1 MCGICGIFYP
11 DPRRRAE
18 RQTVAEMNGQIVHRG
33 PDDDGFFVEANVGLA
48 MRRLSII
55 DIATGHQPISNEN
68 NDIWIVYNGEIY
80 NHAQLR
86 AALEPRGHR
95 YRTKSDTET
104 IVHLYE
110 EHGRDCVQ
118 HLRGMFAFAL
128 WDRRSRKLFIA
139 RDRLGIKPLY
149 YSFDGKRLLFG
160 SEIKTILAYP
170 GVNPEFNRRTLA
182 EYLAFGYI
190 ADDETM
196 YAGIH
201 KLPPGHTLELD
212 ESGTLTIT
220 PYWDLSISADTDG
233 RPREHYV
240 KTYRELLEECVAS
253 HLMSDVPLG
262 VFLSG
267 GLDSS
272 AVAALTTK
280 IRKEPIETF
289 SVGYGEEEFSELRYA
304 RQVAE
309 HIGSKHHEVRLSRGE
324 FFESLPRLIW
334 HEDEPIV
341 WPSSV
346 SLYFVAR
353 LARER
358 VTVVLTGE
366 GSDETLA
373 GYTRY
378 AWTLMN
384 ARMDK
389 VYRGLTPGFFR
400 RWVRE
405 GIHSAPI
412 GATLRRKL
420 EHTFLGRD
428 GASWPSFYYDNFY
441 SAFSGQEEA
450 ELLSE
455 DARQFAGDAYA
466 GSMQFWDKSSGD
478 LLHRLLYADIKTYLV
493 ELLMKQDQMSMAAS
507 IESRVPFLDHV
518 LVEFTASI
526 PAQHSIRGLAGK
538 FILKSAVEDL
548 LPRDIVYRQKMGFP
562 TPWAYWLAG
571 SQLESLEKMLLE
583 PRTLERGLYQPD
595 ALKRLFAEHRA
606 GHRDHGNRIWRLLNL
621 ETWMR
626 VCLDRDLP
634 VGVRDAQTSL
644 VSASGPSAGGASR

>member
-11 DPRRRAE
+11 DRGRRVHQE
-18 RQTVAEMNGQIVHRG
+18 DLAEMNSQIVHRG
-33 PDDDGFFVEANVGLA
+33 PDDAGFFLEDNVGLA

-55 DIATGHQPISNEN
+55 DLKTGHQPISNETN
-68 NDIWIVYNGEIY
+68 SLWIVYNGELY
-80 NHAQLR
+80 NHAELR
-86 AALEPRGHR
+86 RDLESRGHQ
-95 YRTKSDTET
+95 YRTNSDTET
-104 IVHLYE
+104 IIHLFE
-110 EHGRDCVQ
+110 EYGAECVSR
-118 HLRGMFAFAL
+118 LRGMYAFAI
-128 WDRRSRKLFIA
+128 WDRRRRKLFVA

-149 YSFDGKRLLFG
+149 YRYEQGVFLFG
-160 SEIKTILAYP
+160 SEIKTLLAYP
-170 GVNPEFNRRTLA
+170 GVKPEFNRSTLS

-190 ADDETM
+190 SSAQTM
-196 YAGIH
+196 YADVQ
-201 KLPPGHTLELD
+201 KLPPGHTLEVGEDGRLKI
-212 ESGTLTIT
+212 SQ
-220 PYWDLSISADTDG
+220 YWDLSITVDQDDKPRQYYVDG
-233 RPREHYV
+233 
-240 KTYRELLEECVAS
+240 YRALFEQCVSS

-289 SVGYGEEEFSELRYA
+289 SVGYGEEAFSELPFA

-309 HIGSKHHEVRLSRGE
+309 HIGSRHHEVRLSRE
-324 FFESLPRLIW
+324 DFFQSLPKLIW

-346 SLYFVAR
+346 SLYFVAK

-378 AWTLMN
+378 AWTLAN
-384 ARMDK
+384 ARMDSI
-389 VYRGLTPGFFR
+389 YRRLSPGILR
-400 RWVRE
+400 KAVRAA
-405 GIHSAPI
+405 IQRSPLSA
-412 GATLRRKL
+412 ALHRKL
-420 EHTFLGRD
+420 EHTFLVRD
-428 GASWPSFYYDNFY
+428 GAHWDSFYFDNFY
-441 SAFSGQEEA
+441 SAFSMADQAQLLTEEMCA
-450 ELLSE
+450 
-455 DARQFAGDAYA
+455 DAGDAYGNSLHVWEGA
-466 GSMQFWDKSSGD
+466 QGD
-478 LLHRLLYADIKTYLV
+478 SLHRLLYTDIKTYLL

-518 LVEFTASI
+518 LVEFTARI
-526 PAQHSIRGLAGK
+526 PEKYSIRGLAGK

-571 SQLESLEKMLLE
+571 PQLAQLERLLLE
-583 PRTLERGLYQPD
+583 ERTLRRGFFREEY
-595 ALKRLFAEHRA
+595 LKQLFAEHRR

-621 ETWMR
+621 EIWMR
-626 VCLDRDLP
+626 VCIDKETP
-634 VGVRDAQTSL
+634 VNKMDGVAA
-644 VSASGPSAGGASR
+644 VPAVG